1 MDGAHESLRLMHAGE
16 VIGETALLSGR
27 RRTASVVALSDVTVR
42 VVTRD
47 SLEREL
53 ERNDWM
59 RALFHGLAERFR
71 ELDAVLTDL
80 LRAHDDP

>member
-1 MDGAHESLRLMHAGE
+1 
-16 VIGETALLSGR
+16 
-27 RRTASVVALSDVTVR
+27 
-42 VVTRD
+42 
-47 SLEREL
+47 
-53 ERNDWM
+53 M